1 MQSSASLASIRAN
14 NSTPAVPSLDGRLR
28 GFKLLFALV
37 AFLWLAGEVAARH
50 GIGASPTWFTA
61 ISMRDDGCA
70 MTCLASSFFF
80 FLCAR
85 PRRREL
91 VVLLAV
97 ALLLTG
103 ALRLLTAGLP
113 PEVPLL
119 LDVGCGIGLASL
131 LLLGWRAWVS
141 TGEDRIRIL
150 ALLLPAI
157 LVVLFIPLTKDF
169 HRIGI
174 QLNPDPVDDLLY
186 AADDSLGVQLS
197 FEVGRLFEAVPL
209 LDRLSNF
216 VYSTLPLPFVVVLIM
231 QWRSQRPSNGN
242 IFWDFQILAVLGF
255 VVYMLFPAVGPGV
268 VFPDVFPHAPP
279 SAAEVL
285 GEWGTNPGKWGGDWS
300 DVARNCVPS
309 LHTAWALMLWWHAQ
323 SLAGWVRGLTGY
335 YLAFTVLA
343 TLGSGAHYAFDL
355 ILAVPFALV
364 VRAIGRPS
372 LPGTSRVRWG
382 ACLVGTGLTT
392 GLLLL
397 IRFGLP
403 VLAWSADLTRVA
415 SLGIVA
421 LCLLWERKLD
431 ALYQDPLAEAERV
444 PADGGSIPRSQA
456 RLQTLP
462 LTVE

>member
-1 MQSSASLASIRAN
+1 VQSSVSLPSIRTN
-14 NSTPAVPSLDGRLR
+14 DSTPAVPSLDGRLR
-28 GFKLLFALV
+28 GFTLLFVLV
-37 AFLWLAGEVAARH
+37 AVLWLAGEVAARQ

-85 PRRREL
+85 PRRGEL
-91 VVLLAV
+91 AVLGVV

-103 ALRLLTAGLP
+103 GLRFLTAGVP

-119 LDVGCGIGLASL
+119 LDVACGIGLASL
-131 LLLGWRAWVS
+131 LLLGWRAWAS

-150 ALLLPAI
+150 ALLMPAI

-174 QLNPDPVDDLLY
+174 QLHPHPVDDIMY
-186 AADDSLGVQLS
+186 AADASLGGQPS
-197 FEVGRLFEAVPL
+197 FAVGRLFEAVPL

-231 QWRSQRPSNGN
+231 QWRSQRPSSAS
-242 IFWDFQILAVLGF
+242 IFWDFQVLAVLGF

-285 GEWGTNPGKWGGDWS
+285 REWGTNPGKWGGDWS

-309 LHTAWALMLWWHAQ
+309 LHTAWALMLWWHAL
-323 SLAGWVRGLTGY
+323 SLPWWVRGLTSY
-335 YLAFTVLA
+335 YLVFTVLA

-355 ILAVPFALV
+355 ILAVPFALA
-364 VRAIGRPS
+364 VRAIGLPG

-382 ACLVGTGLTT
+382 ACLIGAGLTT

-431 ALYQDPLAEAERV
+431 ALYQEPLVESEGVA
-444 PADGGSIPRSQA
+444 ADSGSIPRGQK
-456 RLQTLP
+456 RLHTIP